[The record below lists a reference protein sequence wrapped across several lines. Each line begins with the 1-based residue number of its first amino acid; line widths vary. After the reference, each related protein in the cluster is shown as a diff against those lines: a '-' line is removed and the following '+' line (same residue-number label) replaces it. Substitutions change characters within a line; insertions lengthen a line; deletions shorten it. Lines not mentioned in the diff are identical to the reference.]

1 MGTDNLYI
9 ALLHYPVYNKRGD
22 VVTTAVTNMD
32 IHDISRA
39 ARTFGVKRFYIITP
53 LEQQKAYVERILYHW
68 QEGYGAT
75 YNPSRKE
82 AFDIV
87 RVTETLDATMA
98 VIAQETGR
106 RVNLVATSASQRD
119 NVLTCDALRKR
130 MTQSSEAFLILFG
143 TGWGIAQEMIERADF
158 LAEPIQGISDYNHL
172 SVRSAAAIMMDRLC
186 RHNEQDAISEE
197 DCGA

>member
-143 TGWGIAQEMIERADF
+143 TGWVIAQ
-158 LAEPIQGISDYNHL
+158 L
-172 SVRSAAAIMMDRLC
+172 
-186 RHNEQDAISEE
+186 
-197 DCGA
+197 